1 MKLYE
6 LEIKGKTKQTKHLR
20 AKNLNEAQAKAIA
33 KKWEI
38 LNIKEI
44 QKASFKRLDDARFI
58 LFFQELSLLCE
69 VGISIKDALKELDK
83 IYSHKMIAK
92 LCDNLNLGQNLSLA
106 FENANFGLTHA
117 ELALIKTS
125 QNTGKLSEIF
135 MQISRLRQNNVENEQ
150 RVKKAL
156 RYPFSRLRQNNV
168 ENEQRV
174 KKALRYPLIVF
185 LSVCAAFVL
194 LMLFVVPNFKDLFED
209 LNLALPF
216 ITELIIYI
224 YNFLDKYILLVFCLI
239 ALILFLTLFLYR
251 KYYFF
256 SYFCDSLLLK
266 LPLLSKFIIYQQNYS
281 FFMIFSLLLKSGI
294 SLLEAFKLA
303 TLALNNKKVLLYYQ
317 EIRTFMD
324 SGLEISH
331 AFKKVDLFDPLVFSM
346 LSIAMKSSKLEFL
359 SEEIAKYYKNKS
371 ENLMDKFLSFLEPIM
386 TLWVAILVLFLAL
399 GIFLPIWELSSGV
412 NF

>member
-156 RYPFSRLRQNNV
+156 RYP
-168 ENEQRV
+168 
-174 KKALRYPLIVF
+174 LIVF

-194 LMLFVVPNFKDLFED
+194 L
-209 LNLALPF
+209 
-216 ITELIIYI
+216 
-224 YNFLDKYILLVFCLI
+224 
-239 ALILFLTLFLYR
+239 
-251 KYYFF
+251 
-256 SYFCDSLLLK
+256 
-266 LPLLSKFIIYQQNYS
+266 
-281 FFMIFSLLLKSGI
+281 
-294 SLLEAFKLA
+294 
-303 TLALNNKKVLLYYQ
+303 
-317 EIRTFMD
+317 
-324 SGLEISH
+324 
-331 AFKKVDLFDPLVFSM
+331 
-346 LSIAMKSSKLEFL
+346 
-359 SEEIAKYYKNKS
+359 
-371 ENLMDKFLSFLEPIM
+371 
-386 TLWVAILVLFLAL
+386 
-399 GIFLPIWELSSGV
+399 
-412 NF
+412 

>member
-156 RYPFSRLRQNNV
+156 RYP
-168 ENEQRV
+168 
-174 KKALRYPLIVF
+174 LIVF

-194 LMLFVVPNFKDLFED
+194 LMLFVVPNFKDLFE
-209 LNLALPF
+209 NLGASLPF
-216 ITELIIYI
+216 ITHVMLEI
-224 YNFLDKYILLVFCLI
+224 YNFLDDYGIFCIFLFVI
-239 ALILFLTLFLYR
+239 FIVMLILAYKNFHSFAFSCDFLFLKVPLISRLIIYNQN
-251 KYYFF
+251 YYFF
-256 SYFCDSLLLK
+256 
-266 LPLLSKFIIYQQNYS
+266 
-281 FFMIFSLLLKSGI
+281 MVFSLLLKNGI
-294 SLLEAFKLA
+294 SISKAFDLAIIGLENKFLIFQYKKLFSF
-303 TLALNNKKVLLYYQ
+303 
-317 EIRTFMD
+317 ID
-324 SGLEISH
+324 SGLELSQ
-331 AFKKVDLFDPLVFSM
+331 AFKKIDIFDSLVFSM
-346 LSIAMKSSKLEFL
+346 LSVAMKSGRLEVL
-359 SEEIAKYYKNKS
+359 SEEIAKYYQQKS
-371 ENLMDKFLSFLEPIM
+371 ENLMDRFLIFLEPMM
-386 TLWVAILVLFLAL
+386 TLFVALLVLFLAL
-399 GIFLPIWELSSGV
+399 GIFLPMWELSSGV
-412 NF
+412 NFN